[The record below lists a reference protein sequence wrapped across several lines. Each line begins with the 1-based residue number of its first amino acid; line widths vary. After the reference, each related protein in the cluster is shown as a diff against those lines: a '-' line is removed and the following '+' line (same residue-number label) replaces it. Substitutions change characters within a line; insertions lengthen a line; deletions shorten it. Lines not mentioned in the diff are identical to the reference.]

1 MKKINI
7 AEKSFNPFDLI
18 GQKWMLISA
27 GTEDKWNTMTASWG
41 AVGVMWGKAEVRPA
55 ISAKSR
61 FTKEFVDAGEYFTLT
76 VLKDGNRQALNTLGS
91 KSGRDMDKMHES
103 SLTPVFVEGQPTFE
117 GGRAGT
123 HLPQARRDRHRTGR
137 HGSGSAGQVVRRSR
151 LPHHVYRRDRSRLRE
166 LSFANRSV
174 NRFLQIFHQFLTE
187 SVYI

>member
-41 AVGVMWGKAEVRPA
+41 AVGVMWGKP
-55 ISAKSR
+55 SATCYIRKSR

-76 VLKDGNRQALNTLGS
+76 VLKDGHRDALNKMGS

-103 SLTPVFVEGQPTFE
+103 GLTPVFVEGQPTFE
-117 GGRAGT
+117 EAELVLICRKRG
-123 HLPQARRDRHRTGR
+123 TGR